1 MNLRDLRKQAGLTA
15 KQVAERLNIAPSTFY
30 QYENGSRGVSVITAY
45 NLALIYG
52 VGIDEVAEAIINSPK
67 GE

>member
-1 MNLRDLRKQAGLTA
+1 MNLRDLRKQAGLTV
-15 KQVAERLNIAPSTFY
+15 KQVAERLGVAEQTLY
-30 QYENGSRGVSVITAY
+30 RYESGERGVMVTTAY
-45 NLALIYG
+45 QLALIYG